1 MLKNI
6 GSAIGVGFAWF
17 LFGAFIGL
25 IVFEGL
31 VDPDGKIAD
40 IWPAVLGYPGFFG
53 GITFFTLTRV
63 FEHRRLH
70 EVSLSRAAIWGA
82 LSGPLLMALFLL
94 GITTGI
100 LGDFKGD
107 RIPWPGIAR
116 VTGLM
121 VPVFA
126 IAGWFSVWMARQVA
140 APPGT
145 RSAGRPQLKIG

>member
-6 GSAIGVGFAWF
+6 RNAIGVGFAWF
-17 LFGAFIGL
+17 LVGAFIGL

-53 GITFFTLTRV
+53 GVAFYMLTRIL
-63 FEHRRLH
+63 ERGRKLH
-70 EVSLSRAAIWGA
+70 EVPLSRAAIWGA
-82 LSGPLLMALFLL
+82 LSAPLLTGTFLL
-94 GITTGI
+94 GVTSTI

-107 RIPWPGIAR
+107 RIPWFEFAAG
-116 VTGLM
+116 TGVM
-121 VPVFA
+121 IPAFA
-126 IAGWFSVWMARQVA
+126 IAGCLSVWIAKNVE

-145 RSAGRPQLKIG
+145 RAEIAK

>member
-6 GSAIGVGFAWF
+6 RGAIGLGLAWF
-17 LFGAFIGL
+17 LTGAFIGL

-53 GITFFTLTRV
+53 GVTFFTLTRIL
-63 FEHRRLH
+63 ERRRLH
-70 EVSLSRAAIWGA
+70 EVSLFRGAVWGA

-94 GITTGI
+94 GMATGV

-107 RIPWPGIAR
+107 RIPWFGIALI
-116 VTGLM
+116 TGIM
-121 VPVFA
+121 VPAFA
-126 IAGWFSVWMARQVA
+126 IAGWFSVWMAKQVA

-145 RSAGRPQLKIG
+145 RAEVGTPS